1 VTANASAYRELERN
15 RRLQKFRRTTLA
27 RGKKSRPDIGRLFVS
42 DGGGALR
49 VFDSKTFAPLSTLRI
64 AVDADR
70 AGLLANPTPD
80 VEHDYRRVRRHPDAA
95 ELAQE
100 VYVRMLRVPD
110 MGAIRNPEAYLYTV
124 ASNLAKEHAR
134 HEHTDAGVLDV
145 DDPLVQEQLAE
156 LPAFAGDLDT
166 EQRIKRLREVLHQLP
181 PKCHAAVVLQY
192 WHGLSYEEI
201 AQRLGV
207 STHMVKKYLSQAL
220 VHCRRRMARLG

>member
-1 VTANASAYRELERN
+1 
-15 RRLQKFRRTTLA
+15 
-27 RGKKSRPDIGRLFVS
+27 
-42 DGGGALR
+42 
-49 VFDSKTFAPLSTLRI
+49 
-64 AVDADR
+64 
-70 AGLLANPTPD
+70 
-80 VEHDYRRVRRHPDAA
+80 VRSHPDAA

-110 MGAIRNPEAYLYTV
+110 MEAIRNPEAYLYTV
-124 ASNLAKEHAR
+124 ASNLGKEHAR
-134 HEHTDAGVLDV
+134 HERKHGGVLDI

-156 LPAFAGDLDT
+156 LPAFAGQLDT
-166 EQRIKRLREVLHQLP
+166 EQRIKRLGEVLHQLP
-181 PKCHAAVVLQY
+181 PKCRAAVVLQY